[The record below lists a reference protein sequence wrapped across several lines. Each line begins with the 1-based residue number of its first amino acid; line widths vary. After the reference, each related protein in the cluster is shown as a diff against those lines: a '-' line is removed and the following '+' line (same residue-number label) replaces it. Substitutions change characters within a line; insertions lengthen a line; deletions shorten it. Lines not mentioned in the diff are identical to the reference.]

1 MNRALGAS
9 RERGIKW
16 GSVALGWLVAVIGTI
31 VIGVILRSLYAL
43 SAGPSVEAT
52 EVGAAAILISLITGF
67 LSYLLGGYV
76 AGRSARVSGA
86 VNGAMTAI
94 FGLIVGLVLAII
106 LFILALISAG
116 VTGSANMILPNAP
129 VGFGLGGGA
138 FLAGLILLAVHI
150 AAGYLGGKLGAP
162 SER

>member
-1 MNRALGAS
+1 MNRAVSAS
-9 RERGIKW
+9 RERGVKW
-16 GSVALGWLVAVIGTI
+16 GAMALGWLVAVISTI
-31 VIGVILRSLYAL
+31 VIGLIFRSPYAL
-43 SAGPSVEAT
+43 SAGPSVGAT

-94 FGLIVGLVLAII
+94 FGLIIGLILAII

-129 VGFGLGGGA
+129 VGFGIGGEA
-138 FLAGLILLAVHI
+138 FLAGLVLLAVHI
-150 AAGYLGGKLGAP
+150 AAGYLGGKLSAP
-162 SER
+162 AER